1 VKCVCAP
8 KFLRG
13 KGFRLEKWQQVL
25 PIWRSKQKKS
35 KWRST
40 DFFFVDFFMW
50 LLIPPLVQSRPH
62 VGKIEN
68 SRTTFVY
75 FWVEM
80 RICDYLCFEST
91 FKIGFLL
98 NMHEICLW
106 TSGEPLEDAC
116 VDWTP
121 SISSYIKK
129 STKKKS
135 VDLHFDFFCLDLQI
149 GGTCCHFSCLKP
161 FPLKNLGAQT
171 HFTRRLKQI
180 R

>member
-1 VKCVCAP
+1 
-8 KFLRG
+8 
-13 KGFRLEKWQQVL
+13 
-25 PIWRSKQKKS
+25 
-35 KWRST
+35 
-40 DFFFVDFFMW
+40 
-50 LLIPPLVQSRPH
+50 
-62 VGKIEN
+62 
-68 SRTTFVY
+68 
-75 FWVEM
+75 M

-121 SISSYIKK
+121 SLSSHIKK

-149 GGTCCHFSCLKP
+149 GGTCFHFSCLKP
-161 FPLKNLGAQT
+161 FSLKNLVSQT
-171 HFTRRLKQI
+171 HFQQKAKTDQCKADLAVEKPL
-180 R
+180 